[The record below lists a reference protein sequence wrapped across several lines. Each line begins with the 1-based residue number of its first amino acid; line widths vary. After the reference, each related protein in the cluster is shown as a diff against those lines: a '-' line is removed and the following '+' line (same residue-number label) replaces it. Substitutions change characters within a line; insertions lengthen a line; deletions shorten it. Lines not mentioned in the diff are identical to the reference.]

1 MTAKTVSHFVRG
13 QSYNRRRDIHEPLGG
28 SRQSGIS
35 PSRQSPFVFIF
46 TGKGG
51 KQHGYEDT
59 WENGLFLYS
68 GEGQK
73 GDQTFKAGNK
83 AIRDHAENGR
93 EVLLFTNLKKGVRFE
108 GVFHYVGHQVRPGRD
123 GDGNLR
129 DLIVF
134 HLKPEDG
141 LADSP
146 PDTEHAESSGP
157 APAASFGE
165 LRARAYAAAKPTI
178 KRSSARES
186 LHSYYERST
195 DIKDYVLRRSEGVCE
210 SCEKKAPFI
219 SRTGDF
225 YLEAHHIHR
234 LSDRGL
240 DDPRHVAAICP
251 NCHREIHYGTSGAAL
266 DNELLIKVQEKE
278 VELAKNDGI

>member
-1 MTAKTVSHFVRG
+1 MAEKTPHFVRG
-13 QSYNRRRDIHEPLGG
+13 QVYNRRRDIHEPFGG

-35 PSRQSPFVFIF
+35 PSRQAPFVFIF
-46 TGKGG
+46 TGEGG
-51 KQHGYEDT
+51 KQHGYEDS

-73 GDQTFKAGNK
+73 GDQKFKAGNK
-83 AIRDHAENGR
+83 AIRDHAEDGR
-93 EVLLFTNLKKGVRFE
+93 DLLLFTNLKKGVRFE
-108 GVFHYVGHQVRPGRD
+108 GVFHYVGHQIRPGRD

-141 LADSP
+141 VADTLPGVSEYGSTGTLTP
-146 PDTEHAESSGP
+146 TGNFE
-157 APAASFGE
+157 E
-165 LRARAYAAAKPTI
+165 LRARAYAAAKPTV
-178 KRSSARES
+178 KRSSAKES
-186 LHSYYERST
+186 LHSYYERSS
-195 DIKDYVLRRSEGVCE
+195 DIKAYVLERSEGACE
-210 SCEKKAPFI
+210 SCGNKAPFT
-219 SRTGDF
+219 SRSGGF

-251 NCHREIHYGTSGAAL
+251 NCHREIHHGVAGAAL
-266 DNELLIKVQEKE
+266 DDELLLKVQEKE
-278 VELAKNDGI
+278 AELAKG